1 MLWFTE
7 PAFTS
12 YGPKETAE
20 KLIKSWNWSSK
31 DATTKMPETRWINI
45 RPDLHNLQARRK
57 VERYI
62 IVEIDFQKL
71 YIYIY
76 YIYYIYIYIYIY
88 MGLSLHF
95 TSR

>member
-31 DATTKMPETRWINI
+31 DATTKQPQISTLFIHLRCPKQDEYISDQTCTIYRPE
-45 RPDLHNLQARRK
+45 
-57 VERYI
+57 E
-62 IVEIDFQKL
+62 KL
-71 YIYIY
+71 K
-76 YIYYIYIYIYIY
+76 
-88 MGLSLHF
+88 G
-95 TSR
+95 T

>member
-31 DATTKMPETRWINI
+31 DATTKQPQISTLFIHLRCPKQDE
-45 RPDLHNLQARRK
+45 
-57 VERYI
+57 
-62 IVEIDFQKL
+62 
-71 YIYIY
+71 
-76 YIYYIYIYIYIY
+76 
-88 MGLSLHF
+88 
-95 TSR
+95 